1 MTEFVGGLC
10 KAVGLTPAA
19 LAAGAYKVCTAAYDY
34 VAGKG
39 DKTIEMNPKQV
50 EVALVTIADANER
63 SRRSRENEM
72 DLAGKN
78 ADLQRQLDAAN
89 AQNQQLR
96 EGATKTASQNYR
108 LKVAVGALAVAE
120 LATAAA
126 ALWFWKQG
134 VGNDTREV

>member
-1 MTEFVGGLC
+1 MSGLVEFC
-10 KAVGLTPAA
+10 SSMGLTPTAV
-19 LAAGAYKVCTAAYDY
+19 AAGACKLLSAGYGY
-34 VAGKG
+34 VTGKS

-50 EVALVTIADANER
+50 EAALVTIADANER

-78 ADLQRQLDAAN
+78 VDLQRQLDAAN
-89 AQNQQLR
+89 AENQQLR

-126 ALWFWKQG
+126 ALWFWRQG
-134 VGNDTREV
+134 VGSDTREV